1 MMTLHFKD
9 AGHHIFLLGK
19 STDDIGCSEYLYS
32 YHKVK
37 YSTAPVFDLEEEFA
51 VQKLIREL
59 IAMNLV
65 SSAHDVSDGG
75 LFISLLESAMAGKKG
90 FAISTDEDYRKDAFL
105 FGESQGRIVVSVSE
119 DQLDAFTEMVA
130 DSGLEFM
137 NLGETTEEAITVDDE
152 NFGLVSD
159 FRMVYENAIASKM
172 NA

>member
-1 MMTLHFKD
+1 MENSLYICKD
-9 AGHHIFLLGK
+9 VYK
-19 STDDIGCSEYLYS
+19 R
-32 YHKVK
+32 
-37 YSTAPVFDLEEEFA
+37 
-51 VQKLIREL
+51 Q
-59 IAMNLV
+59 
-65 SSAHDVSDGG
+65 HDVSDGG

-137 NLGETTEEAITVDDE
+137 NLGETTEGAITVDDE

-159 FRMVYENAIASKM
+159 FSMVYENAIASKM